1 MSAGARAFDA
11 LPKGHGRPTAVLA
24 MSDMAAIGVMSA
36 AQASGLTIPGDLSV
50 VGYDDVP
57 MAAYTSPAY
66 QDVYAFGLLIL
77 MLLIRPRG
85 LLAAG
90 TASARR
96 LAG

>member
-1 MSAGARAFDA
+1 MGTQVA
-11 LPKGHGRPTAVLA
+11 
-24 MSDMAAIGVMSA
+24 
-36 AQASGLTIPGDLSV
+36 
-50 VGYDDVP
+50 
-57 MAAYTSPAY
+57 AAYTSPAY

>member
-1 MSAGARAFDA
+1 
-11 LPKGHGRPTAVLA
+11 
-24 MSDMAAIGVMSA
+24 
-36 AQASGLTIPGDLSV
+36 
-50 VGYDDVP
+50 
-57 MAAYTSPAY
+57 
-66 QDVYAFGLLIL
+66 VYAFGLLIL